1 VFAGVVFKE
10 NGKLCLQGSI
20 QWCKLD
26 AIFACVHL
34 DYAEISPK
42 NIIEAHGF
50 GCREFE
56 RLDFSKTF
64 QI

>member
-1 VFAGVVFKE
+1 MFAGFDT
-10 NGKLCLQGSI
+10 

-34 DYAEISPK
+34 DYVEISPK
-42 NIIEAHGF
+42 SIIKAHGF

-56 RLDFSKTF
+56 RLDFSKDVS
-64 QI
+64 ISRLN